1 MFVQVVQGRVAD
13 RAELKV
19 ALDRWAA
26 ELSPGATGWLG
37 TTAGVTADD
46 TFVALTRFACAPD
59 ARRNSDR
66 PEQHQWW
73 IETTKLF
80 AGEVSV
86 QDADEVL
93 VLLDG
98 GSDRAG
104 FVQVLQGRT
113 SDPQRLRALIDRAP
127 AHVRA
132 ERPDVIGALVAGYGD
147 GDFTEA
153 VYFTSETAARQGER
167 QEDFQERMDRD
178 VAPVLAGIRYFDLP
192 HPWLY
197 SPDR

>member
-13 RAELKV
+13 RAELKA

-46 TFVALTRFACAPD
+46 TFVALARFASAPD
-59 ARRNSDR
+59 ARSNGDR
-66 PEQHQWW
+66 PEQQQWW
-73 IETTKLF
+73 VETTKLF
-80 AGEVSV
+80 AGEVTV
-86 QDADEVL
+86 QDAEEVL

-98 GSDRAG
+98 GSGRAG
-104 FVQVLQGRT
+104 FVQVLQGRA
-113 SDPQRLRALIDRAP
+113 SDPERLRALLAAAP
-127 AHVRA
+127 AHVRD
-132 ERPDVIGALVAGYGD
+132 ERPDVIGAVIARYGD
-147 GDFTEA
+147 GEFTEA

-167 QEDFQERMDRD
+167 QEDFQDRMDRD
-178 VAPVLAGIRYFDLP
+178 VTPVLTDVRYFDLP